1 MQILLSCAKD
11 MATKPITFPN
21 QRANEPH
28 FIAAAK
34 EIAAEM
40 MNFSTEELEEILKIN
55 SKLANQNWLRYQH
68 FLQAGDTSHAALAFT
83 GMAYKHLK
91 ASSFNQEDIYFANQ
105 HLWITSFLYGL
116 LRPLDAIKPHR
127 LEGYVRLQNHD
138 DIRLFDYWKP
148 RLTQHFIQSISNDN
162 GMLAYLASE
171 EMKSL
176 FDWNEVKKK
185 VKIFEPQ
192 FMVENA
198 RGRKTIVVYTKMCR
212 GAMANY
218 IIKNKITN
226 TDDLLAFEYEG
237 FKFAEWID
245 NGKTPLFVLGAP

>member
-1 MQILLSCAKD
+1 

-21 QRANEPH
+21 ERASEPH
-28 FIAAAK
+28 FIKVAQ

-40 MNFSTEELEEILKIN
+40 MNFSTEELEETLKIN

-91 ASSFNQEDIYFANQ
+91 ASSFNQEDISFANQ

-116 LRPLDAIKPHR
+116 LRPLDTIKPHR

-148 RLTQHFIQSISNDN
+148 RLTQLFIQSISNDN

-218 IIKNKITN
+218 IIKNKIAN

>member
-1 MQILLSCAKD
+1 
-11 MATKPITFPN
+11 
-21 QRANEPH
+21 
-28 FIAAAK
+28 
-34 EIAAEM
+34 
-40 MNFSTEELEEILKIN
+40 
-55 SKLANQNWLRYQH
+55 
-68 FLQAGDTSHAALAFT
+68 
-83 GMAYKHLK
+83 MAYKHLK
-91 ASSFNQEDIYFANQ
+91 ASAFSQEDIHFANQ
-105 HLWITSFLYGL
+105 HLWITSLLYGL

-138 DIRLFDYWKP
+138 DIRLFDYWKS
-148 RLTQHFIQSISNDN
+148 RLTQLFIQSINDDN

-192 FMVENA
+192 FMVENT

-218 IIKNKITN
+218 IITNKIAN
-226 TDDLLAFEYEG
+226 IDDLLAFEYEG

>member
-11 MATKPITFPN
+11 MATKPLTYPN
-21 QRANEPH
+21 QQAQQPR
-28 FIAAAK
+28 FIGEAK
-34 EIAAEM
+34 EIATEM
-40 MNFSTEELEEILKIN
+40 MNFSAEELAEMMKIN
-55 SKLANQNWLRYQH
+55 AKLANQNWLRYQH
-68 FLQAGDTSHAALAFT
+68 FLQAGDTSHAVLAFT

-91 ASSFNQEDIYFANQ
+91 AADFSPEDISFANK
-105 HLWITSFLYGL
+105 HLWITSQLYGL

-148 RLTQHFIQSISNDN
+148 HLTDLFIQSISNDN

-176 FDWNEVKKK
+176 FDWNQVKSK

-218 IIKNKITN
+218 IITNKIAN
-226 TDDLLAFEYEG
+226 IDDLLAFEYEG
-237 FKFAEWID
+237 FKFAEWLD
-245 NGKTPLFVLGAP
+245 NGQTPLFVLGT

>member
-1 MQILLSCAKD
+1 MCDKKLYY
-11 MATKPITFPN
+11 PVTF
-21 QRANEPH
+21 RFSLIIH
-28 FIAAAK
+28 F
-34 EIAAEM
+34 
-40 MNFSTEELEEILKIN
+40 S
-55 SKLANQNWLRYQH
+55 
-68 FLQAGDTSHAALAFT
+68 FLMS
-83 GMAYKHLK
+83 
-91 ASSFNQEDIYFANQ
+91 
-105 HLWITSFLYGL
+105 ITSRFAGFIYGL

-127 LEGYVRLQNHD
+127 LEGYVRLPNHD

-148 RLTQHFIQSISNDN
+148 RLTQLFIQSISNDN
-162 GMLAYLASE
+162 GTLAYLASE

-176 FDWNEVKKK
+176 FDWNEVKNK

-218 IIKNKITN
+218 IIKNKIAN

>member
-1 MQILLSCAKD
+1 
-11 MATKPITFPN
+11 MATLPTTYPGVQEN
-21 QRANEPH
+21 APH
-28 FIAAAK
+28 FIANAK
-34 EIAAEM
+34 DIAAEM
-40 MNFSTEELEEILKIN
+40 MNFSAEELAQLLKIN
-55 SKLANQNWLRYQH
+55 DKLANQNWLRYQH
-68 FLQAGDTSHAALAFT
+68 FLQEGDTSHAALAFT

-91 ASSFNQEDIYFANQ
+91 ANTFNTKDIDFANK

-116 LRPLDAIKPHR
+116 LRPLDTIKPHR
-127 LEGYVRLQNHD
+127 LEGNVRLQNHD
-138 DIRLFDYWKP
+138 DMRLFDYWKP
-148 RLTQHFIQSISNDN
+148 LLTQYFVDAITGDN
-162 GMLAYLASE
+162 GMLGYLASE

-176 FDWNEVKKK
+176 FDWNEVAKK

-218 IIKNKITN
+218 IITNKITN
-226 TDDLLAFEYEG
+226 LDDLLAFEYEG

-245 NGKTPLFVLGAP
+245 EGKTPLYVLAAP